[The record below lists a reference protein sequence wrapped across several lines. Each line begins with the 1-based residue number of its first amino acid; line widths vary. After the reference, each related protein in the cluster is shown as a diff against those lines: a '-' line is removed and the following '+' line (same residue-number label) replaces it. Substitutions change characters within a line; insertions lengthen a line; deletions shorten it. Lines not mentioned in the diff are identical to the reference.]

1 MKFERGF
8 TMAYN
13 YHEAVKD
20 DIREYIKE
28 NYGSVTE
35 KMRSII
41 FLDVLIEDSVTGDAS
56 GSYTMN
62 RAIAKEYV
70 IENIDLLKKVVDEY
84 GFNKKDIGEQFL
96 SEQWERFDVL
106 IRLCLVREYFDD
118 IFSEFLS

>member
-1 MKFERGF
+1 
-8 TMAYN
+8 MAYN

-20 DIREYIKE
+20 DIREYIEE
-28 NYGSVTE
+28 NFSTVTE
-35 KMRSII
+35 KMRAKIFDII
-41 FLDVLIEDSVTGDAS
+41 IREDSVTGDES

-62 RAIAKEYV
+62 RAVAKEYV

-96 SEQWERFDVL
+96 SEKWEQFDVL
-106 IRLCLVREYFDD
+106 IRLYLAGEYFDN

>member
-1 MKFERGF
+1 ML
-8 TMAYN
+8 YN

-28 NYGSVTE
+28 NYDSVTE
-35 KMRSII
+35 KMRAEM
-41 FLDVLIEDSVTGDAS
+41 LDTILREDSVTGDAS

-70 IENIDLLKKVVDEY
+70 IENIDLLNRAVDEY
-84 GFNKKDIGEQFL
+84 GFDKKDIGEQFL
-96 SEQWERFDVL
+96 SEEWEQLDVL
-106 IRLCLVREYFDD
+106 IRLYLVGEYFDD

>member
-1 MKFERGF
+1 ML
-8 TMAYN
+8 YN

-28 NYGSVTE
+28 NYGTVTE
-35 KMRSII
+35 EMRSDV
-41 FLDVLIEDSVTGDAS
+41 FDEVLDDDSVTGNAS

-70 IENIDLLKKVVDEY
+70 IENIDLLNRAVDEY
-84 GFNKKDIGEQFL
+84 GFDKKDIGEQFL
-96 SEQWERFDVL
+96 SEQWEYLDVL
-106 IRLCLVREYFDD
+106 IRLYLVGEYFDD

>member
-1 MKFERGF
+1 ML
-8 TMAYN
+8 YN
-13 YHEAVKD
+13 YHIAVKD

-28 NYGSVTE
+28 NYGAVTE
-35 KMRSII
+35 KMRAEI
-41 FLDVLIEDSVTGDAS
+41 FDTILGEDSVTGNAS

-70 IENIDLLKKVVDEY
+70 IENIDLLNRAVDEY

-96 SEQWERFDVL
+96 SEEWEQLDVL
-106 IRLCLVREYFDD
+106 IRLYLVGEYFDD

>member
-1 MKFERGF
+1 ML
-8 TMAYN
+8 YN
-13 YHEAVKD
+13 YHIAVKD

-35 KMRSII
+35 EMRN
-41 FLDVLIEDSVTGDAS
+41 DVFDEVLGDDSVTGNAS

-70 IENIDLLKKVVDEY
+70 IENIDLLNRAVDEY

-96 SEQWERFDVL
+96 LEEWEQLDVL
-106 IRLCLVREYFDD
+106 IRFYLVGEYFDD

>member
-1 MKFERGF
+1 ML
-8 TMAYN
+8 YN
-13 YHEAVKD
+13 YHIAVKD

-28 NYGSVTE
+28 NYDSVTE
-35 KMRSII
+35 KMRAEM
-41 FLDVLIEDSVTGDAS
+41 LDTILREDSVTGDAS

-70 IENIDLLKKVVDEY
+70 IENIDLLNRAVDEY

-96 SEQWERFDVL
+96 SEEWEQLDVL
-106 IRLCLVREYFDD
+106 IRLYLVGEYFDD

>member
-1 MKFERGF
+1 ML
-8 TMAYN
+8 YN
-13 YHEAVKD
+13 YHIAVKD

-35 KMRSII
+35 EMRS
-41 FLDVLIEDSVTGDAS
+41 DVFDKMFDDDSVTGNAS

-70 IENIDLLKKVVDEY
+70 IENIDLLNRAADEY
-84 GFNKKDIGEQFL
+84 GFDKKDIGEQFL
-96 SEQWERFDVL
+96 SEQWESLDVL
-106 IRLCLVREYFDD
+106 IRLYLVGEYFDD

>member
-1 MKFERGF
+1 
-8 TMAYN
+8 MAYN

-28 NYGSVTE
+28 NYDSVTE
-35 KMRSII
+35 KMRAEM
-41 FLDVLIEDSVTGDAS
+41 LDTILGEDSVTGNAS

-70 IENIDLLKKVVDEY
+70 IENIDLLNRAVDEY
-84 GFNKKDIGEQFL
+84 GFDKKDIGEQFL
-96 SEQWERFDVL
+96 SEEWEQLDVL
-106 IRLCLVREYFDD
+106 IRLYLVGEYFDD

>member
-1 MKFERGF
+1 ML
-8 TMAYN
+8 YN
-13 YHEAVKD
+13 YHIAVKD

-35 KMRSII
+35 KMRAETFDTI
-41 FLDVLIEDSVTGDAS
+41 LREDSVTGDAS

-70 IENIDLLKKVVDEY
+70 IENIDLLNRAVDEY
-84 GFNKKDIGEQFL
+84 GFDKKDIGEQFL
-96 SEQWERFDVL
+96 SEEWEQLDVL
-106 IRLCLVREYFDD
+106 IRLYLVGEYFDD

>member
-1 MKFERGF
+1 ML
-8 TMAYN
+8 YN

-28 NYGSVTE
+28 NYDSVTE
-35 KMRSII
+35 KMRAEMFDTI
-41 FLDVLIEDSVTGDAS
+41 LGEDSVTGNAS

-70 IENIDLLKKVVDEY
+70 IENIDLLNRAVDEY

-96 SEQWERFDVL
+96 SEEWEQLDVL
-106 IRLCLVREYFDD
+106 IRLYLVGEYFDD

>member
-1 MKFERGF
+1 ML
-8 TMAYN
+8 YN
-13 YHEAVKD
+13 YHIAVKD

-41 FLDVLIEDSVTGDAS
+41 FLDILREDRVTGDAS

-62 RAIAKEYV
+62 RAAAKEYV
-70 IENIDLLKKVVDEY
+70 IENIDLLNRVVDEY

-96 SEQWERFDVL
+96 SEQWERLDVL

>member
-1 MKFERGF
+1 ML
-8 TMAYN
+8 YN
-13 YHEAVKD
+13 YHIAVKD

-28 NYGSVTE
+28 NYDSVTE
-35 KMRSII
+35 KMRAEMFDTI
-41 FLDVLIEDSVTGDAS
+41 LGEDSVTGNAS

-70 IENIDLLKKVVDEY
+70 IENIDLLNRAVDEY

-96 SEQWERFDVL
+96 SEEWERFDVL
-106 IRLCLVREYFDD
+106 IRLYLVGEYFDN

>member
-1 MKFERGF
+1 ML
-8 TMAYN
+8 YN
-13 YHEAVKD
+13 YHIAVKD

-35 KMRSII
+35 KMRAEMFDTI
-41 FLDVLIEDSVTGDAS
+41 LGEDSVTGNAS

-70 IENIDLLKKVVDEY
+70 IENIDLLNRAVDEY

-96 SEQWERFDVL
+96 LEEWEQLDVL
-106 IRLCLVREYFDD
+106 IRFYLVGEYFDD

>member
-1 MKFERGF
+1 ML
-8 TMAYN
+8 YN

-28 NYGSVTE
+28 NYDSVTE
-35 KMRSII
+35 KMRAEM
-41 FLDVLIEDSVTGDAS
+41 LDTILREDSVTGDAS

-70 IENIDLLKKVVDEY
+70 IENIDLLNRAVDEY
-84 GFNKKDIGEQFL
+84 GFDKKDIGEEW
-96 SEQWERFDVL
+96 EQLDVL
-106 IRLCLVREYFDD
+106 IRLYLVGEYFDD

>member
-1 MKFERGF
+1 ML
-8 TMAYN
+8 YN

-28 NYGSVTE
+28 NYDSVTE
-35 KMRSII
+35 KMRAEM
-41 FLDVLIEDSVTGDAS
+41 LDTILREDSVTGNAS

-70 IENIDLLKKVVDEY
+70 IENIDLLNRAVDEY

-96 SEQWERFDVL
+96 SEEWEQLDVL
-106 IRLCLVREYFDD
+106 IRLYLVGEYFDD

>member
-1 MKFERGF
+1 ML
-8 TMAYN
+8 YN

-28 NYGSVTE
+28 NYDSVTE
-35 KMRSII
+35 KMRAEMFDTI
-41 FLDVLIEDSVTGDAS
+41 LGEDSVTGDAS

-70 IENIDLLKKVVDEY
+70 IENIDLLNRAVDEY
-84 GFNKKDIGEQFL
+84 GFDKKDIGEQFL
-96 SEQWERFDVL
+96 SEEWEQLDVL
-106 IRLCLVREYFDD
+106 IRLYLVGEYFDD

>member
-1 MKFERGF
+1 ML
-8 TMAYN
+8 YN
-13 YHEAVKD
+13 YHIAVKD

-35 KMRSII
+35 EMRSDV
-41 FLDVLIEDSVTGDAS
+41 FDEVLDDDSVTGNAS

-70 IENIDLLKKVVDEY
+70 IENIDLLNRAVDEY
-84 GFNKKDIGEQFL
+84 GFDKKDIGEQFL
-96 SEQWERFDVL
+96 SEQWEYLDVL
-106 IRLCLVREYFDD
+106 IRLYLVGECFDD

>member
-1 MKFERGF
+1 ML
-8 TMAYN
+8 YN

-28 NYGSVTE
+28 NYDSVTE
-35 KMRSII
+35 KMRAEM
-41 FLDVLIEDSVTGDAS
+41 LDTILGEDSVTGNAS

-70 IENIDLLKKVVDEY
+70 IENIDLLNRAVDEY
-84 GFNKKDIGEQFL
+84 GFDKKDIGEQFL
-96 SEQWERFDVL
+96 SEEWEQLDIL
-106 IRLCLVREYFDD
+106 IRFYLVGEYFDD

>member
-1 MKFERGF
+1 ML
-8 TMAYN
+8 YN
-13 YHEAVKD
+13 YHIAVKD

-35 KMRSII
+35 EMRN
-41 FLDVLIEDSVTGDAS
+41 DVFDEVLGDDSVTGNAS

-70 IENIDLLKKVVDEY
+70 IENIDLLNRAVDEY
-84 GFNKKDIGEQFL
+84 GFDKKDIGGQFL
-96 SEQWERFDVL
+96 SEEWEQLDVL
-106 IRLCLVREYFDD
+106 IRLYLVGEYFDD

>member
-1 MKFERGF
+1 ML
-8 TMAYN
+8 YN
-13 YHEAVKD
+13 YHIAVKD

-28 NYGSVTE
+28 NYGSVTDE
-35 KMRSII
+35 MRN
-41 FLDVLIEDSVTGDAS
+41 DVFDEVLGDDSVTGNAS

-70 IENIDLLKKVVDEY
+70 IENIDLLNRIVDEY
-84 GFNKKDIGEQFL
+84 GFDKKDIGEQFL

-106 IRLCLVREYFDD
+106 IRLCLVRKYFDD